1 MGVDELKPTAVVF
14 VVAVF
19 VLSFTVEGV
28 NVTVR
33 PVAGFAVDV
42 RATVSLIPELTR
54 VRVAEAVL
62 AELNVTLAGVK
73 PIVKAITVT
82 GTVTE

>member
-1 MGVDELKPTAVVF
+1 MGVDELKPTTVLF

-19 VLSFTVEGV
+19 VFSFTVEGV

-33 PVAGFAVDV
+33 PVAGLEVDV
-42 RATVSLIPELTR
+42 TATVSLIPELTR

-73 PIVKAITVT
+73 PIV
-82 GTVTE
+82 